1 MRNVVLQSAE
11 LLALA
16 TRIAGGA
23 VRASNLLFR
32 SGVAP

>member
-23 VRASNLLFR
+23 VRASNLFR
-32 SGVAP
+32 SGIAP